1 MSRVVVV
8 LGGGGAAGW
17 VFHTGALQEL
27 ERTTGFQA
35 RQAELIIGTS
45 AGAVVGAAIRSGQ
58 SLAEFLAVA
67 DEPPTEEEQQ
77 TVLDAMRER
86 EDKRPLRPLA
96 PELLRE
102 LLPGRAG
109 VGVALAGLLPPG
121 RFPTWPLTARHQ
133 AKLYPSTWP
142 DGLWVTAARVPPGD
156 LVVFGRDT
164 TKASL
169 ADAVEASC
177 ALPGLFEPKEIMG
190 SDYVDGG
197 VLSPTHAHLAAP
209 VHPDLVVVIA
219 PMSRRDGRPLTAFA
233 RRRLAMETEMLASGG
248 IETLVVEPGPGVN
261 EAFRVYPRQDRDAR
275 DDLLRDAREA
285 VGLALLDNHLEVLS
299 QHRPEA

>member
-1 MSRVVVV
+1 MNGIVLV

-17 VFHTGALQEL
+17 VFHTGALRHVAKE
-27 ERTTGFQA
+27 TGWEA
-35 RQAELIIGTS
+35 SASSLIIGTS

-58 SLAEFLAVA
+58 SLDDFLAVA

-77 TVLDAMRER
+77 FVRDQMRER

-96 PELLRE
+96 PEMLRE

-133 AKLYPSTWP
+133 ARHYPPDWP

-164 TKASL
+164 TNVTL

-177 ALPGLFEPKEIMG
+177 ALPGLFEPKQILG

-209 VHPDLVVVIA
+209 AHPDLVIVSA

-233 RRRLAMETEMLASGG
+233 RRRLAMEVDMLTSSGIPSLL
-248 IETLVVEPGPGVN
+248 IEPTPAVN
-261 EAFRVYPRQDRDAR
+261 EAFRLYPRRDRDAR
-275 DDLLRDAREA
+275 DDVLEDAQRA
-285 VGLALLDNHLEVLS
+285 VEDALDDVTRALLAKAAL
-299 QHRPEA
+299 A